1 MSGKGMELTPGL
13 QMEQKLHLAPQ
24 MQYALTLLQMDAD
37 TLLQHIQ
44 KQAMENPLIALDSI
58 PSRKPSCRHLDDKTV
73 WEIPDRRTEN
83 TLRTHLMQQIPL
95 DLDRELRWAV
105 RHLIDALDPSGYFK
119 DDRENF
125 AESLGIPS
133 ELLERALALLHGMDP
148 PGVGAFSLAEC
159 LKLQLDHRPDAPPL
173 ARRIADTWLHDAA
186 AGRLRK
192 IAREENTT
200 LRCVEEAFAY
210 IRTLS
215 PYPASGYHSAENDAY
230 ILPDV
235 IVACDSGELSV
246 ALTDWS
252 APTLRRNSAYAEL
265 LMRGEKDAVF
275 RYLQEQAAAFTK
287 LEQAIAMRSRTL
299 LSVTRI
305 IVDRQRDFFLNGSHP
320 LRPLSL
326 RDISQEVDLHV
337 STVSRAIRDKYLSC
351 PLGVFPLRHFLS
363 RYIPGEQQKDI
374 NPSGQDYVLRLI
386 QELIEAED
394 PSSPLSDQQI
404 YDELKE
410 RKVTISRRSVA
421 NYREKLSIPSSY
433 VRKKTGIP
441 ELLPSLSV
449 RSSCPVPSD
458 PG

>member
-1 MSGKGMELTPGL
+1 MELTPGL

-24 MQYALTLLQMDAD
+24 MQYTLTLLQMDAD

-44 KQAMENPLIALDSI
+44 KQAMENPLIALDAI

-83 TLRTHLMQQIPL
+83 TLKAHLMQQIPL
-95 DLDRELRWAV
+95 DLDREGRWAV
-105 RHLIDALDPSGYFK
+105 GQLIDALDPSGYFK
-119 DDRENF
+119 DERESF

-133 ELLERALALLHGMDP
+133 ELFERALALLRGMDP
-148 PGVGAFSLAEC
+148 PGVGAFSLSEC
-159 LKLQLDHRPDAPPL
+159 LKLQLNRRPDAPPL
-173 ARRIADTWLHDAA
+173 TRRLADAWLHDAA

-192 IAREENTT
+192 IAKEENTS

-215 PYPASGYHSAENDAY
+215 PYPASGYHSAENAAY
-230 ILPDV
+230 IIPDILV
-235 IVACDSGELSV
+235 TCDSGKLSV

-252 APTLRRNSAYAEL
+252 APTLRRNAEYAEL
-265 LMRGEKDAVF
+265 LMRGEKDSVF

-299 LSVTRI
+299 LAVTKMM
-305 IVDRQRDFFLNGSHP
+305 VDRQKDFFLDDSHP

-326 RDISQEVDLHV
+326 KDISRELDLHM

-363 RYIPGEQQKDI
+363 RYIPGEQQKDTD
-374 NPSGQDYVLRLI
+374 PSGQDYVLRLI
-386 QELIEAED
+386 QELIEGEE

-404 YDELKE
+404 YDELQG
-410 RKVTISRRSVA
+410 RNVDISRRSVS

-433 VRKKTGIP
+433 VRKSKFLQL
-441 ELLPSLSV
+441 E
-449 RSSCPVPSD
+449 R
-458 PG
+458 